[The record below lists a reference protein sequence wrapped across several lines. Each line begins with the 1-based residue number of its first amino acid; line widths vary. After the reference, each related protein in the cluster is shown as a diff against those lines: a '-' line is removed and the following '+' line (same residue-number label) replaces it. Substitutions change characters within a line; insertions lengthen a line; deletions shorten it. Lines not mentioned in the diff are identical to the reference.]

1 MPLEN
6 ATTIAQLDEQWPHGG
21 DGVDRGDD
29 HIRLLKHV
37 LKSTFPGPNV
47 NGLPGQGFSTP
58 LTVDPTTLNGLEA
71 RLAQIELS
79 IKNARPIGSI
89 ELRLDN
95 IDPSTL
101 FPNTVWTRVDGDY
114 SLHVGN
120 GNNGGTTTGDNN
132 PLVPLPLHNH
142 NATFTGNQLPP
153 HSHGSNIFGGNS
165 GPTTNAA
172 RWDGY
177 SFNIPTTSE
186 TAGTPSGTVTV
197 SQVGNDQARLDVRGA
212 RIFVNVWK
220 RTA

>member
-58 LTVDPTTLNGLEA
+58 LTVNPTTLNGLEE

-95 IDPSTL
+95 INPSTL
-101 FPNTVWTRVDGDY
+101 FPNTVWTMVDGDY

-120 GNNGGTTTGDNN
+120 GNNGGTTIGDNT

-142 NATFTGNQLPP
+142 NASFFGEPLPP

-177 SFNIPTTSE
+177 AYNIPTTSE
-186 TAGTPSGTVTV
+186 SAGTPRGTVSV
-197 SQVGNDQARLDVRGA
+197 SAVGNDQARIDVRGA